1 MFLRILVVLIAVFSF
16 SGAVFAKCEFENKV
30 PVSASLP
37 KFNFWVPVAAAMREC
52 GNVTVNIVSDLADIG
67 VANIQGQTKRPQIL
81 GVTTSN
87 FNKMLNRN
95 AFLPLDDLVR
105 RFGNNL
111 HERQFVRVD
120 GKIVAIAIAGNTE
133 NLLVHEDLFKQQN
146 LAYPQTFDQLIAAA
160 KKISEVKAI
169 KKPLALAYKS
179 GWNVANAFINLHI
192 ANNGLLLDS
201 DQKPLVHTKKGIAS
215 LELMK
220 NLSNFIP
227 ENFSDTGPANVQKY
241 LQNGEVGMAIS
252 WASSLSQ
259 LDDPAISRV
268 SGRMKILP
276 VPSLVAGGRPTSTL
290 WWDGFGIAK
299 TSTRVEADAA
309 FKVMMEGLDEEM
321 VETQMN
327 AAIWL
332 MESYKPGRLGE
343 AVIAAIE
350 RGITRYPA
358 TETVEMLHIALGA
371 EIPKFLNGKKSA
383 DKALLDAQAAYI
395 SAARER
401 GLVN

>member
-1 MFLRILVVLIAVFSF
+1 MFLRILVVFISVFSF
-16 SGAVFAKCEFENKV
+16 SEVVFAKCAFSNKV
-30 PVSASLP
+30 AVSASLP

-52 GNVTVNIVSDLADIG
+52 GNVTVNIVSNLDDIG
-67 VANIQGQTKRPQIL
+67 VARVQGQTKTPHIL

-105 RFGNNL
+105 RFGKNL

-120 GKIVAIAIAGNTE
+120 GNIIAIAIAGNTE

-146 LAYPQTFDQLIAAA
+146 LDYPKTFDALITAAT
-160 KKISEVKAI
+160 KISEVKAI
-169 KKPLALAYKS
+169 KKPLALAYKN
-179 GWNVANAFINLHI
+179 GWNVANSFINLHLSS
-192 ANNGLLLDS
+192 GGTLLDE
-201 DQKPLVHTKKGIAS
+201 DKKPLVNSKKGLAA

-220 NLSNFIP
+220 KLSNFIP
-227 ENFSDTGPANVQKY
+227 EGFANAGPARVQKY
-241 LQNGEVGMAIS
+241 LLNGDVGMSIS

-268 SGRMKILP
+268 SGRMKIMP
-276 VPSLVAGGRPTSTL
+276 VPSVAIGGRPTSTL
-290 WWDGFGIAK
+290 WWDGFGISK
-299 TSTRVEADAA
+299 SSSRVEAEAA

-321 VETQMN
+321 VTSQMN

-332 MESYKPGRLGE
+332 MKSYKPGRLGKGVIE
-343 AVIAAIE
+343 AIAK
-350 RGITRYPA
+350 GISKYPA
-358 TETVEMLHIALGA
+358 TETVDMLHVALGA

-383 DKALLDAQAAYI
+383 TQALTDAELAYI